1 MGIETERKFLV
12 TGDFLSHF
20 VSATRLTQGYLCRD
34 PERTVRVRVDDGEK
48 KAWITIKGLTS
59 TDGMTRSEWEYEIPV
74 KEGHALLKLPGVQ
87 SLSKVRYLVP
97 VEDGYYKYEV
107 DVFLGM
113 NQGLVVAEIE
123 FLRGDPHVV
132 VPDWVGEEVTGDPRY
147 YNSSLIDNPY
157 TKW

>member
-20 VSATRLTQGYLCRD
+20 TSATRLTQGYLSRD
-34 PERTVRVRVDDGEK
+34 PERTVRVRVDSGEK
-48 KAWITIKGLTS
+48 EAWITIKGLS
-59 TDGMTRSEWEYEIPV
+59 SPDGMSRSEWEYDIPYT
-74 KEGHALLKLPGVQ
+74 EGLAMLNLPGVQ

-97 VEDGYYKYEV
+97 VGHYEYEV

-113 NQGLVVAEIE
+113 NQGLVIAEVE
-123 FLRGDPHVV
+123 FTAGDPDVE
-132 VPDWVGEEVTGDPRY
+132 VPIWVGEEVTGDVRY